1 MKYIVRIS
9 FFVTAFIFFTVAFP
23 AHAALNISNPIWD
36 GSSFGG
42 YAVTC
47 NAGDTPCSA
56 CDAVHVMVNLT
67 NFGTL
72 IIFPLVSVMILYG
85 AFLMI
90 IAAGAEEKFRQGKQI
105 ITSAVVGLVIV
116 LLSWVVVNEL
126 LQIITGGA
134 NLPWNTIECTSP
146 PDLGGRDTR

>member
-1 MKYIVRIS
+1 MKLILRTFS
-9 FFVTAFIFFTVAFP
+9 FVAVFIFIFSAFP
-23 AHAALNISNPIWD
+23 VHAALNISNPIWD

-47 NAGDTPCSA
+47 NAGATPCSA

-72 IIFPLVSVMILYG
+72 VIFPLVSIMILYG

-90 IAAGAEEKFRQGKQI
+90 IAAGSEEKFRQGKKI
-105 ITSAVVGLVIV
+105 IASALVGLVIV
-116 LLSWVVVNEL
+116 LLSWVAVNEV

-134 NLPWNTIECTSP
+134 NLPWNTIECTP
-146 PDLGGRDTR
+146 PPGLGGHDTR